1 MKNKI
6 KVRASASIA
15 NISCGFDCL
24 GLSIKEPYDEVTLE
38 FNNSKKLS
46 ITVSGKKS
54 SLIPV
59 NPEKNTAGKAILSFL
74 HSIGEKKGLNISEP
88 EARRH
93 VYGMPYEDWKK
104 NFQK

>member
-74 HSIGEKKGLNISEP
+74 HSIGEKKGLNIQDYNKLAS
-88 EARRH
+88 
-93 VYGMPYEDWKK
+93 
-104 NFQK
+104 

>member
-46 ITVSGKKS
+46 ITVSGKKCR
-54 SLIPV
+54 
-59 NPEKNTAGKAILSFL
+59 
-74 HSIGEKKGLNISEP
+74 KKG
-88 EARRH
+88 
-93 VYGMPYEDWKK
+93 
-104 NFQK
+104 